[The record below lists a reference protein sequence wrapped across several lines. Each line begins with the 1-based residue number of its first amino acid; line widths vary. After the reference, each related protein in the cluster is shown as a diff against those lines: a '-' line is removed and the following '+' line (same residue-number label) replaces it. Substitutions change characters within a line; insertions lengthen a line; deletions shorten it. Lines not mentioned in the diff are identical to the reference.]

1 MTLNMTELNGNEKYA
16 YLDEALPSAPERVG
30 RIEAGDLML
39 YGDSCVVLFYQ
50 SFNTQYSYT
59 RIGHIEDVTDLM
71 ARVGS
76 GGLQVRFDR

>member
-1 MTLNMTELNGNEKYA
+1 MEGA
-16 YLDEALPSAPERVG
+16 WCILDMEQ
-30 RIEAGDLML
+30 ML
-39 YGDSCVVLFYQ
+39 YADSCVVLFYQ

-71 ARVGS
+71 ARAGS

>member
-16 YLDEALPSAPERVG
+16 YMGEALPSAHERVG

-71 ARVGS
+71 ARAGS